1 MYKKT
6 PGSRSYKNYSEETLD
21 QCLRE
26 VLDGQISATAAVK
39 KYRISKGTIINKIH
53 GRKGLKTG
61 GQTALS
67 SSEELA
73 FVNNLITCAEWG
85 FPLTKHDLRLLVKH
99 YLDREGKV
107 VKQFKNNF
115 PGEEWATSFMKRHK
129 DTLSHRLANN
139 IKRSRAAVDRSML
152 GAFHDELSR
161 SLEGIRPD
169 AIFNY
174 DESNL
179 SDDPGKKLM
188 IFKRGVKY
196 PDNVVNFSK
205 SAVSI
210 MLCVSASGICLPP
223 YVVYKAAHIWD
234 TWRIGGPKGKPFC
247 TDKCCSR
254 GSRYNRSNHG
264 WFDAVCF
271 VDWFKMC
278 FLPHAI
284 KIPGPKALLGDN
296 LSSHFTTE
304 VLNLCETHNIRFICL
319 PPNATHLCQPLDV
332 SFFGPMKTTWRNIL
346 QDWKRV
352 NSKTSSVDKSIFPR
366 LLKQLFDDM
375 ASTMTQN
382 AQSGFRATGIY
393 PLSKQKLLNKVP
405 TNTMIE
411 EENDIGNSSCV
422 SETFL
427 QYLQEQRNP
436 NKRTIVSQTRKKLNI
451 VPGRSVAAD
460 DSPAKDEENNA
471 TSITAIKAVKRK
483 IMQET
488 SSDSSSDSEVDEQA
502 DDECNAFE
510 EETFRDLP
518 TEEIAVKSWVLVKY
532 ETKKSCKHFIGQVL
546 SLSKDG
552 LHIKFLKKTVGEKFV
567 WPEVEDTDI
576 IGYNCVVKILPIPKI
591 ERRGH
596 YIFPSSAVINTYV
609 H

>member
-1 MYKKT
+1 MPRVYKKT
-6 PGSRSYKNYSEETLD
+6 PGSRSYKNYSDETLD

-26 VLDGQISATAAVK
+26 VLDGQISTTAAVK

-53 GRKGLKTG
+53 GRKGFKTG

-115 PGEEWATSFMKRHK
+115 PVEEWAISFMKRHK
-129 DTLSHRLANN
+129 NTLSHRLANN

-161 SLEGIRPD
+161 SLE
-169 AIFNY
+169 
-174 DESNL
+174 
-179 SDDPGKKLM
+179 
-188 IFKRGVKY
+188 
-196 PDNVVNFSK
+196 
-205 SAVSI
+205 
-210 MLCVSASGICLPP
+210 
-223 YVVYKAAHIWD
+223 
-234 TWRIGGPKGKPFC
+234 
-247 TDKCCSR
+247 
-254 GSRYNRSNHG
+254 
-264 WFDAVCF
+264 
-271 VDWFKMC
+271 
-278 FLPHAI
+278 
-284 KIPGPKALLGDN
+284 
-296 LSSHFTTE
+296 
-304 VLNLCETHNIRFICL
+304 
-319 PPNATHLCQPLDV
+319 
-332 SFFGPMKTTWRNIL
+332 
-346 QDWKRV
+346 
-352 NSKTSSVDKSIFPR
+352 
-366 LLKQLFDDM
+366 
-375 ASTMTQN
+375 
-382 AQSGFRATGIY
+382 
-393 PLSKQKLLNKVP
+393 
-405 TNTMIE
+405 E
-411 EENDIGNSSCV
+411 EGNDIGNSSCV

-436 NKRTIVSQTRKKLNI
+436 NKRIIVSQTRKKLNI

-460 DSPAKDEENNA
+460 DSPAKNEDA

-518 TEEIAVKSWVLVKY
+518 TEEIVVESWVLVKY

-576 IGYNCVVKILPIPKI
+576 IGYNCVVKILPTPKI

-596 YIFPSSAVINTYV
+596 YS
-609 H
+609 